1 MRHGLGLKMTVR
13 ARNVLFL
20 CTGNSARS
28 ILAEAILNRIGAG
41 KFRARGPAPGG
52 VAPFI
57 LCQLTGALAALQV
70 AKWLWIPD
78 R

>member
-28 ILAEAILNRIGAG
+28 ILAEAIVNRIA
-41 KFRARGPAPGG
+41 FRDEGSRTA
-52 VAPFI
+52 V
-57 LCQLTGALAALQV
+57 LACFAFGEQ
-70 AKWLWIPD
+70 
-78 R
+78 